1 MSLRNIEVR
10 LRLGKIQAKPCSFA
24 RLALS
29 LHHLTKS
36 TVALPTD
43 EDILLQQL
51 RDPKTRR
58 TTFTE
63 MVKTYSEPL
72 YWHIRRMVL
81 SHDDANDLL
90 QNTFIKAWTGLD
102 GFLGNAK
109 VLTWLYRIATNE
121 TITFINRTA
130 SLSSMEEAEGVTS
143 QLEADEY
150 FNGDELQTR
159 LQAAVQT
166 LPPKQRMIFNMKY
179 FEEMKYEDI
188 SNILG
193 TSIGALKAS
202 YHLAVKKVS
211 NFFDDDI

>member
-1 MSLRNIEVR
+1 M
-10 LRLGKIQAKPCSFA
+10 
-24 RLALS
+24 
-29 LHHLTKS
+29 
-36 TVALPTD
+36 ALPTD
-43 EDILLQQL
+43 EDILLLQL

-58 TTFTE
+58 ATFSG
-63 MVKTYSEPL
+63 MVKAYSEPL

-121 TITFINRTA
+121 TITFLNRNSA
-130 SLSSMEEAEGVTS
+130 LCSIEEAEGVTS
-143 QLEADEY
+143 QLEADDY
-150 FNGDELQTR
+150 FDGNDLQAR

-211 NFFDDDI
+211 SFFDDDI

>member
-1 MSLRNIEVR
+1 M
-10 LRLGKIQAKPCSFA
+10 
-24 RLALS
+24 
-29 LHHLTKS
+29 
-36 TVALPTD
+36 ALPTD

-58 TTFTE
+58 TTFSE
-63 MVKTYSEPL
+63 MVKAYSEPL

-90 QNTFIKAWTGLD
+90 QNVFIKAWTGLD

-109 VLTWLYRIATNE
+109 LLTWLYRIATNE
-121 TITFINRTA
+121 TITFLNRNS
-130 SLSSMEEAEGVTS
+130 SLSSMDEAEMVVS

-150 FNGDELQTR
+150 FDGDDLQAR

-193 TSIGALKAS
+193 TSVGALKAS

-211 NFFDDDI
+211 SFFDDDI

>member
-1 MSLRNIEVR
+1 
-10 LRLGKIQAKPCSFA
+10 
-24 RLALS
+24 
-29 LHHLTKS
+29 
-36 TVALPTD
+36 
-43 EDILLQQL
+43 
-51 RDPKTRR
+51 
-58 TTFTE
+58 
-63 MVKTYSEPL
+63 MVKAYSEPL

-121 TITFINRTA
+121 TITFLNRNSA
-130 SLSSMEEAEGVTS
+130 LCSIEEAEGVTS

-150 FNGDELQTR
+150 FDGNDLQAR

-166 LPPKQRMIFNMKY
+166 LPPKQRIIFNMKY

-211 NFFDDDI
+211 SFFEDDI